1 LQDALRIHLK
11 EDCLVR
17 FSKISSAF
25 PQLVF
30 ATEPAETA
38 LTAHFALTFYVGHYN
53 MVMGALNL
61 IVAFVLAKV
70 ESGKD
75 QEVLVEVKKLPG
87 VRNVA
92 LTYGMY
98 DLHVE
103 VSFETMEA
111 LDNFVFDEIRRVAGI
126 KETVTLI
133 VPKVI

>member
-1 LQDALRIHLK
+1 
-11 EDCLVR
+11 
-17 FSKISSAF
+17 
-25 PQLVF
+25 
-30 ATEPAETA
+30 
-38 LTAHFALTFYVGHYN
+38 
-53 MVMGALNL
+53 MGVSIL
-61 IVAFVLAKV
+61 IVAYVLAKV

-75 QEVLVEVKKLPG
+75 QEVLKEVKNIPG

-111 LDNFVFDEIRRVAGI
+111 LDSFVFDGIRRIVGI

-133 VPKVI
+133 VPKGM

>member
-1 LQDALRIHLK
+1 
-11 EDCLVR
+11 
-17 FSKISSAF
+17 
-25 PQLVF
+25 
-30 ATEPAETA
+30 
-38 LTAHFALTFYVGHYN
+38 

-61 IVAFVLAKV
+61 VFAYVLAKV

-75 QEVLVEVKKLPG
+75 QEVLEEVKKIPG
-87 VRNVA
+87 VRSVA

-111 LDNFVFDEIRRVAGI
+111 LDNFVFDEFRRVAGI
-126 KETVTLI
+126 RETVTLI